1 LEINNF
7 PKIKAQF
14 GPTVFVY
21 TIERD
26 DIPVQIWL
34 TMDVEGGAM
43 RALLSVEQAEQ
54 LIASL
59 TAAVASQR
67 AWMEAV

>member
-1 LEINNF
+1 MDIHNF

-34 TMDVEGGAM
+34 TMDVEGGGLRAM
-43 RALLSVEQAEQ
+43 LSAEQAEQ
-54 LIASL
+54 LSADLI
-59 TAAVASQR
+59 AAVASQR
-67 AWMEAV
+67 AGKEAA